1 MSRSSFAALLF
12 LAPILCAQT
21 PDAGRASFESRCS
34 RCHGSD
40 ARGGEMGPSIVGRL
54 PSHNDKDLTA
64 LIHDGLPNRGM
75 PPNPAPDPEMTSLV
89 AYLRRIQT
97 RPGAPVERRKVQ
109 TTDGRALEG
118 QVLGEGFADLQLRT
132 DDQHIHL
139 LRRSGE
145 RFREVTSDTDW
156 PAYNGDPRGNRYT
169 TMKQIDKS

>member
-1 MSRSSFAALLF
+1 MSKSGLIASLCFASALY
-12 LAPILCAQT
+12 AQN
-21 PDAGRASFESRCS
+21 PDSGRASFESRCS
-34 RCHGSD
+34 RCHGAD
-40 ARGGEMGPSIVGRL
+40 ARGGEMGPSIVARL
-54 PSHNDKDLTA
+54 PSHNDKDLTT
-64 LIHDGLPNRGM
+64 LIRDGLPRLGM

-109 TTDGRALEG
+109 TTDGRTLEG

-145 RFREVTSDTDW
+145 RFREV
-156 PAYNGDPRGNRYT
+156 
-169 TMKQIDKS
+169 